1 MLQGHAVPILK
12 PKITFDTPLPPPTF
26 TLPIYPASPPYLPPC
41 GTPSMEKKKV
51 LVADPIAQ
59 KGIEELQATPELEVV
74 VQLGIKPEELLA
86 TAHEYA
92 GIVVRSETKITAE
105 VMAKA
110 TKLKAVGRAGV
121 GIDNIDVAAAN
132 KHGVI
137 VMNTPAG
144 NTISTAEHTFALLMS
159 MARSIPQAHAS
170 TTAGK
175 WERKKFQGT
184 ELNGKTLAILGMGR
198 IGSEVARRAMAFG
211 MRVMAYDPYLS
222 PSRAHVL
229 RVELMQTVEEAI
241 KEADFITVHMPMT
254 KETKYLLTKERIAL
268 CKRGVR
274 IVNCARG
281 GLVEEAALVEALAS
295 GQVAGAAL
303 DVFEVE
309 PPTADNPLLSNPNVV
324 LTPHLGAST
333 LEAQESVGIEI
344 ARAIKDALVD
354 GIVNNAV
361 NMPSVDRKTLDAI
374 GRYLTFAET
383 LGRLAAQLAPNQP
396 EFLSVNY
403 SGQVGEGDTTL
414 ISRAILKGYLDIA
427 RSDGSVN
434 WVNAPGVAES
444 MGLRF
449 SESRLANPADF
460 TELIEVTAGRD
471 AAQGSVSGTF
481 FGKSPRI
488 VGINGNRVEAAPEG
502 CLLIYENKDEPGIV
516 GAIGTVLGKMN
527 VNIANMSL
535 SRDAS
540 GGKALGLLT
549 LDGCP
554 EDEVIAELLK
564 HPAILSARILRV

>member
-1 MLQGHAVPILK
+1 MLQGPAVPILK

-241 KEADFITVHMPMT
+241 QEADFITVHMPMT
-254 KETKYLLTKERIAL
+254 KETKYLLNRERLAL

-295 GQVAGAAL
+295 GHVAGAAL

-309 PPTADNPLLSNPNVV
+309 PPTADNPLLGLPNVV

-344 ARAIKDALVD
+344 ARAIKEALVD
-354 GIVNNAV
+354 GIVSNAV
-361 NMPSVDRKTLDAI
+361 NMPNVDRKTLDAI
-374 GRYLTFAET
+374 GRYLSFAET
-383 LGRLAAQLAPNQP
+383 LGRLAAQLAPKQP
-396 EFLSVNY
+396 EVLRVNY

-414 ISRAILKGYLDIA
+414 ISRAILKGYLDVA
-427 RSDGSVN
+427 CSQGAVN

-449 SESRLANPADF
+449 TESRLATPADF
-460 TELIEVTAGRD
+460 VELIEVSAGRGD
-471 AAQGSVSGTF
+471 QRGSVCGTF
-481 FGKSPRI
+481 FGKNPRI
-488 VGINGNRVEAAPEG
+488 VGINGNRVEASPEG

-516 GAIGTVLGKMN
+516 GAVGTILGKLN

-535 SRDAS
+535 SRDSS
-540 GGKALGLLT
+540 GGKALVLLT
-549 LDGCP
+549 LDNCP
-554 EDEVIAELLK
+554 DIDVVGELLK
-564 HPAILSARILRV
+564 HPAILSARLLRI